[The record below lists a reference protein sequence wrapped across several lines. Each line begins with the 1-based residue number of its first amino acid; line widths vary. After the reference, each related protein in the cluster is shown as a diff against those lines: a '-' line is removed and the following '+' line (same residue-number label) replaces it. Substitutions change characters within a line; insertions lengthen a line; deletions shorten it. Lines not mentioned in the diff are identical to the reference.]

1 MIYIVDFQ
9 ALISKSC
16 KVNKENTRK
25 QVAQAAVLEKS
36 AKVFKKMLNDVSIKK
51 NKYLRNRGNT
61 KE

>member
-1 MIYIVDFQ
+1 M
-9 ALISKSC
+9 
-16 KVNKENTRK
+16 NKENTRK